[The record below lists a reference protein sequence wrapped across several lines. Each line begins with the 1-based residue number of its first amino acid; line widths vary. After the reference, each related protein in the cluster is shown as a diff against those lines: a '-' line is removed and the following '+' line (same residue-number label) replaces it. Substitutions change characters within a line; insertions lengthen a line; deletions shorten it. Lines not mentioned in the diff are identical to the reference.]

1 MQASIVFLYR
11 GLKHNACFIFQTPLF
26 VFLCF
31 IANKPGRSN
40 KHLNGFILV
49 LFVCL
54 KKKTTSPAT
63 GNCQTRENKCLKQKK
78 KIAKK
83 LLKTNKQTNNKLWL
97 VKQAHFC
104 PRFVPKKKG

>member
-31 IANKPGRSN
+31 IANKLGRSN

-54 KKKTTSPAT
+54 KKK
-63 GNCQTRENKCLKQKK
+63 
-78 KIAKK
+78 I
-83 LLKTNKQTNNKLWL
+83 L
-97 VKQAHFC
+97 VLQLETVK
-104 PRFVPKKKG
+104 PGRINV